1 MDLSLGKI
9 RQTVDFSSTDIS
21 RITDLAVFE
30 STVWIGTD
38 GGLVSKELDKKQT
51 KHYSQKNS
59 KLSHN

>member
-38 GGLVSKELDKKQT
+38 GGLVSKELDKKQ
-51 KHYSQKNS
+51 N
-59 KLSHN
+59 